1 MRELLSELIA
11 ASAEASSDSIVL
23 SGDHGYALFD
33 AIRRRTP
40 DQFVNVGVAEQ
51 GMVGLAAGLARVGFR
66 PLVYGLA
73 AFVPMRVLEQIKIDV
88 CLSRLPV
95 VFLGDGAG
103 LVYSTLGASHQC
115 AEDLACLRPLPHL
128 QIFSPCDA
136 EELRACYLEA
146 TTSSLPSYIR
156 IGKSDRPVVNNDRLR
171 STRPHFVIRSERS
184 ENCLVAAGSMLAP
197 CVSIAK
203 ALGIACLSVPK
214 IKPLD
219 ADILQT
225 LSPFR
230 RAIVVEEHS
239 RHGGLA
245 SAVLERT
252 AEESAPSRIPLIRSV
267 ALEDRFSERCGSYQ
281 HALSEHKLDDSQLL
295 ARISTLIQ
303 TPYLQ

>member
-11 ASAEASSDSIVL
+11 ASAEASPDSIVL

-51 GMVGLAAGLARVGFR
+51 GMVGMAAGLARVGFR

-115 AEDLACLRPLPHL
+115 AEDIACLRPLPYL

-136 EELRACYLEA
+136 EELRACYREA
-146 TTSSLPSYIR
+146 TASLLPSYIR
-156 IGKSDRPVVNNDRLR
+156 IGKSDRPVVNHDSLE
-171 STRPHFVIRSERS
+171 STRPHFVRRSESS
-184 ENCLVAAGSMLAP
+184 ENCLVAAGSMVAP
-197 CVSIAK
+197 CASIAE
-203 ALGIACLSVPK
+203 ALDISCLSVPK

-219 ADILQT
+219 SDILQT

-230 RAIVVEEHS
+230 RAIIIEEHS

-245 SAVLERT
+245 AAILERT
-252 AEESAPSRIPLIRSV
+252 AEDLVPSRIPLIRSV
-267 ALEDRFSERCGSYQ
+267 ALDDRFSELCGSYQ
-281 HALSEHKLDDSQLL
+281 HALSEHRLDDSQLL
-295 ARISTLIQ
+295 ARVVALIEA
-303 TPYLQ
+303 PYAQ

>member
-1 MRELLSELIA
+1 MRALLSELIA
-11 ASAEASSDSIVL
+11 ESAAAGPDTIVL

-33 AIRRRTP
+33 ALRRRAP
-40 DQFVNVGVAEQ
+40 EQFVNVGVAEQ

-66 PLVYGLA
+66 PIVYGLA

-95 VFLGDGAG
+95 LFLGDGAG

-136 EELRACYLEA
+136 EELRACYQEA
-146 TTSSLPSYIR
+146 AASLLPSYIR
-156 IGKSDRPVVNNDRLR
+156 IGKSDRPAVNKAPLGT
-171 STRPHFVIRSERS
+171 TRPHFVRRAGRP
-184 ENCLVAAGSMLAP
+184 ENCLVATGSMVAP
-197 CVSIAK
+197 CAAIAET
-203 ALGIACLSVPK
+203 LDLSCLSVPK

-219 ADILQT
+219 AGILET
-225 LSPFR
+225 LAPFG

-245 SAVLERT
+245 AAILERT
-252 AEESAPSRIPLIRSV
+252 AEDGAPPRIPLIRSI
-267 ALEDRFSERCGSYQ
+267 ALKDRFSQLCGSYQ
-281 HALSEHKLDDSQLL
+281 YALSEHELDDVNLL
-295 ARISTLIQ
+295 RRVTALVR
-303 TPYLQ
+303 